1 MNNLKTDLMVPENTI
16 GKTVDINHTVKLNK
30 EEAKTTYNV
39 ARERLLN
46 PDCWRD
52 LAGIGTAE
60 FELISRNE
68 DFKQVQEN
76 DYLRI
81 NIPGPGSIAGD
92 GYDWVIVE
100 KIEENNFS
108 ETDKNIG
115 LKLRASS
122 NPHTDKTDTAHFF
135 KKEATSTFIIKLKD
149 DVVTAYYY
157 GRNEVPNVE
166 DVPIL
171 DKVRNTVVATG
182 AAIGLSE
189 LQWNAL
195 LTGFLQKE
203 EL

>member
-1 MNNLKTDLMVPENTI
+1 MNNLNTSLLVPDNTI
-16 GKTVDINHTVKLNK
+16 GKAVDINHTIKLNK
-30 EEAKTTYNV
+30 EEAKSTYNL
-39 ARERLLN
+39 ARARLMN
-46 PDCWRD
+46 PDCWRN
-52 LAGIGTAE
+52 LAGVGTAE
-60 FELISRNE
+60 FELISANE

-81 NIPGPGSIAGD
+81 NIPGPGSIVGD
-92 GYDWVIVE
+92 GYDWVKVE

-108 ETDKNIG
+108 ETDRSIG

-122 NPHTDKTDTAHFF
+122 NPNNDKTDTAHFF
-135 KKEATSTFIIKLKD
+135 KKEATSTFIIKQED
-149 DVVTAYYY
+149 NVVTASYY

-166 DVPIL
+166 NVSML

-195 LTGFLQKE
+195 IKGFLQ
-203 EL
+203 

>member
-1 MNNLKTDLMVPENTI
+1 MNNLNTALLVPHNTI
-16 GKTVDINHTVKLNK
+16 GKAVDINHTIKLNK
-30 EEAKTTYNV
+30 EEAKSTYNL
-39 ARERLLN
+39 ARARLIN
-46 PDCWRD
+46 PDCWRN
-52 LAGIGTAE
+52 LAGVGTAE
-60 FELISRNE
+60 FELISANE

-81 NIPGPGSIAGD
+81 NIPGPGSIVGD
-92 GYDWVIVE
+92 GYDWVKVE

-108 ETDKNIG
+108 ETDRSIG

-122 NPHTDKTDTAHFF
+122 NPNNDKTDTAHFF
-135 KKEATSTFIIKLKD
+135 KKEATSTFIIKLED
-149 DVVTAYYY
+149 NVVTASYY

-166 DVPIL
+166 NVSML

-195 LTGFLQKE
+195 IKGFLQ
-203 EL
+203 

>member
-1 MNNLKTDLMVPENTI
+1 MNNLNTSLLVPDNTI
-16 GKTVDINHTVKLNK
+16 GKAVDINHTIKLNK
-30 EEAKTTYNV
+30 EEAKSTYNL
-39 ARERLLN
+39 ARGRLMN
-46 PDCWRD
+46 PDCWRN
-52 LAGIGTAE
+52 LAGVGTAE
-60 FELISRNE
+60 FELISANE

-81 NIPGPGSIAGD
+81 NIPGPGSIVGD
-92 GYDWVIVE
+92 GYDWVKVE

-108 ETDKNIG
+108 ETDRSIG

-122 NPHTDKTDTAHFF
+122 NPNNDTTDTAHFF
-135 KKEATSTFIIKLKD
+135 KKEATSTFIIKQED
-149 DVVTAYYY
+149 NVVTASYY

-166 DVPIL
+166 NVSML

-195 LTGFLQKE
+195 IKGFLQ
-203 EL
+203 

>member
-1 MNNLKTDLMVPENTI
+1 MNNLNTALLVPDNTI
-16 GKTVDINHTVKLNK
+16 GKAVDINHTIKLNK
-30 EEAKTTYNV
+30 EEAKSTYNL
-39 ARERLLN
+39 ARARLMN
-46 PDCWRD
+46 PDCWRN
-52 LAGIGTAE
+52 LAGVGTAE
-60 FELISRNE
+60 FELISANE

-81 NIPGPGSIAGD
+81 NIPGPGSIVGD
-92 GYDWVIVE
+92 GYDWVKVE

-108 ETDKNIG
+108 ETDRSIG

-122 NPHTDKTDTAHFF
+122 NPNNDTTDTAHFF
-135 KKEATSTFIIKLKD
+135 KKEATSTFIIKQED
-149 DVVTAYYY
+149 NVVTASYY

-166 DVPIL
+166 NVSML

-195 LTGFLQKE
+195 IKGFLQ
-203 EL
+203 